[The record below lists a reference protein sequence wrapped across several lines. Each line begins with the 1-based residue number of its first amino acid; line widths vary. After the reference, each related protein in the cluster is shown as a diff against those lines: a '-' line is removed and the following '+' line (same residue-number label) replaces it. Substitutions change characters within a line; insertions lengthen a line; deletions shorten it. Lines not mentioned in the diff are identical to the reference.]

1 MPVYG
6 QPDPDFW
13 GPESLQTEQEEDLQ
27 RSHGSRVRLSGGLL
41 PRHEVI
47 ITARKICSWC
57 YYRRLSPAECEQP
70 PDIISVYLPLN
81 ISFFCQLCGVWRC
94 RWKAEHLGLED
105 HQTLPQ
111 DQGSWQGVHQRP
123 LASTRDLQGHHLR
136 LGRTDKTLGLDLS
149 PEGKG
154 LRRCGDGA
162 WPELVVSKVQN
173 PKSHGAGIQSCC

>member
-57 YYRRLSPAECEQP
+57 YYRRLSPAECAR
-70 PDIISVYLPLN
+70 VN
-81 ISFFCQLCGVWRC
+81 N
-94 RWKAEHLGLED
+94 
-105 HQTLPQ
+105 HQTL
-111 DQGSWQGVHQRP
+111 
-123 LASTRDLQGHHLR
+123 LAFIY
-136 LGRTDKTLGLDLS
+136 LS
-149 PEGKG
+149 IFPFS
-154 LRRCGDGA
+154 A
-162 WPELVVSKVQN
+162 SYVVSGDADGKLNIWDWKTTKLYHRIKAHDRVCISALWHPHETSKVITCGWDGQI
-173 PKSHGAGIQSCC
+173 KLWD